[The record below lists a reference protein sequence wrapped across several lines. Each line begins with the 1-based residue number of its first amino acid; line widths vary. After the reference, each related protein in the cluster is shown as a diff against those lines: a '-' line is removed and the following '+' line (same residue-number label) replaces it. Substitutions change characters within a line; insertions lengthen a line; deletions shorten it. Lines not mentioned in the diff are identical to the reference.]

1 MDNRLNSLF
10 KPINIGGLTARN
22 RIVMPPM
29 NTNLAHGDGFASETN
44 RDYYAERA
52 RGGAGIVIL
61 EAMFVEW
68 AAKHRTFGMGVSE
81 DKYIPGLAKVARGIK
96 ENGALAMAQIN
107 HNGRLLSEDAT
118 GLQTVAVSTFV
129 NPATSEVSL
138 EFSTEEVQEMV
149 GKYAAAALR
158 VREAGFDG
166 VEIHGAHG
174 YLLAQFLSPFTN
186 KRTDQYGGSLENRM
200 RMPLQVVR
208 RVRQV
213 CGNDFIIGYRIS
225 GEEYFQGG
233 LTLEETT
240 LAAQEL
246 EKAGVDLLDV
256 SGSSLEGP
264 SKLAKVIPCYYL
276 PHGFHM
282 HAAAAMK
289 KVVSIPVIGVGRINC
304 PVEAANYLNDGKADL
319 VAVGRQ
325 FIADAHWPKK
335 AKEGRL
341 KEIRRCIACNVCLDI
356 LLANKLPLTCAV
368 NPSTIRA
375 DEHLAPADTKKKV
388 AVVGAGPAGLAAAT
402 VAAARGHQVTL
413 FEAGDQI
420 GGQLNLAVKAP
431 GKQELSSILEYY
443 NEQIAITGVDLK
455 LGTEADVAVIKEC
468 GAEVAVIASG
478 GKPKSLGQTWE
489 EGENVFNAWDVLSG
503 AVTPGHKVV
512 IVGGGRV
519 GLETAEFLLEQGHE
533 VTVVEAAA
541 RIGADLGLTVRPVL
555 MNRLIRSAVNVF
567 NNATIT
573 EISGNTVTLDRMG
586 DVITLNGVGTV
597 LVCVGTEANLTLGEG
612 LDIPFHTIGDC
623 AGQYGIM
630 EAIKTGVE
638 AGSNL

>member
-1 MDNRLNSLF
+1 MDSRLNTLF
-10 KPINIGGLTARN
+10 QPISIGGLTARN

-29 NTNLAHGDGFASETN
+29 NTNLAHGDGFASDRN

-68 AAKHRTFGMGVSE
+68 AAKHRTFGMGVSQ
-81 DKYIPGLAKVARGIK
+81 DKYIPGLARVAQGIK

-149 GKYAAAALR
+149 GKFAAAALR
-158 VREAGFDG
+158 VKAAGFDG

-208 RVRQV
+208 RVRQL

-240 LAAQEL
+240 RAAQEL

-264 SKLAKVIPCYYL
+264 PKLAKVIPCYYL

-289 KVVSIPVIGVGRINC
+289 KAVSVPVIGVGRINC
-304 PVEAANYLNDGKADL
+304 AVEAASYLNDGKADL

-325 FIADAHWPKK
+325 FIADAHWPNK

-368 NPSTIRA
+368 NPSTIKA
-375 DEHLAPADTKKKV
+375 DEHLAPADTRKKV

-413 FEAGDQI
+413 FEANHQI
-420 GGQLNLAVKAP
+420 GGQLNLAAKAP
-431 GKQELSSILEYY
+431 GKHELISILEYY
-443 NEQIAITGVDLK
+443 GEQIAITGVDLK
-455 LGTEADVAVIKEC
+455 LGVKADAAAIKEC

-478 GKPKSLGQTWE
+478 GKPKALGLAWE
-489 EGENVFNAWDVLSG
+489 EGENVFNAWEVLSG

-519 GLETAEFLLEQGHE
+519 GLETAEFLLERNHD
-533 VTVVEAAA
+533 VVVVEAAA

-555 MNRLIRSAVNVF
+555 MNRLIRSSVNVF
-567 NNATIT
+567 NNATVS
-573 EISGNTVTLDRMG
+573 EIVGSAVTLDRMG
-586 DVITLNGVGTV
+586 DVITLNSVDTL

-612 LDIPFHTIGDC
+612 LDIQWHSIGDC
-623 AGQYGIM
+623 AGPAGIM

-638 AGSNL
+638 VGRNL

>member
-1 MDNRLNSLF
+1 MDSRLNTLF
-10 KPINIGGLTARN
+10 QPINIGGLTARN

-29 NTNLAHGDGFASETN
+29 NTNLAHGDGFASDRN

-68 AAKHRTFGMGVSE
+68 AAKHRTFGMGVSQ
-81 DKYIPGLAKVARGIK
+81 DKYIPGLARVAQGIK

-149 GKYAAAALR
+149 GKFAAAALR
-158 VREAGFDG
+158 VQAAGFDG

-208 RVRQV
+208 KVRQL

-233 LTLEETT
+233 LTLAETT
-240 LAAQEL
+240 QTAQEL
-246 EKAGVDLLDV
+246 EKAGVDILDV

-264 SKLAKVIPCYYL
+264 PKLAKVIPCYYL

-304 PVEAANYLNDGKADL
+304 PLEAAGYLNDGKADL

-325 FIADAHWPKK
+325 FIADAHWPNK
-335 AKEGRL
+335 AKEGRF

-368 NPSTIRA
+368 NPSTIKA
-375 DEHLAPADTKKKV
+375 DEHLAPTNARKKV

-413 FEAGDQI
+413 FEAGHQI
-420 GGQLNLAVKAP
+420 GGQLNLAAKAP
-431 GKQELSSILEYY
+431 GKQELVSILDYY
-443 NEQIAITGVDLK
+443 GEQIAITGVDLK
-455 LGTEADVAVIKEC
+455 LGVKADAAAMGEC

-478 GKPKSLGQTWE
+478 GKPKALGQAWE
-489 EGENVFNAWDVLSG
+489 EGEKVFSAWEVLSG

-519 GLETAEFLLEQGHE
+519 GLETAEFLLERNHD
-533 VTVVEAAA
+533 VVVVEAAA
-541 RIGADLGLTVRPVL
+541 RVGADLGLTVRPVL

-567 NNATIT
+567 NNATVS
-573 EISGNTVTLDRMG
+573 EIVGSAVTLDRLG
-586 DVITLNGVGTV
+586 DVITLSDVDTV

-612 LDIPFHTIGDC
+612 LDIPVHTIGDC
-623 AGQYGIM
+623 GGPSGIM
-630 EAIKTGVE
+630 EAIKTGVQV
-638 AGSNL
+638 GRSL